1 MHHLPQDTHPYLTS
15 LADAL
20 SLKAFGPLAWGWG
33 SPLSSHTAGS
43 QGSPKAELPHLPT
56 DLKPSARSAMD
67 SYVPGVLNV
76 VMALQ

>member
-1 MHHLPQDTHPYLTS
+1 MHHLPQDTRLYLTS

-20 SLKAFGPLAWGWG
+20 CLKACGPLAWGCG

-43 QGSPKAELPHLPT
+43 PGSPKAELPHLST

-67 SYVPGVLNV
+67 SYIPGVLNV